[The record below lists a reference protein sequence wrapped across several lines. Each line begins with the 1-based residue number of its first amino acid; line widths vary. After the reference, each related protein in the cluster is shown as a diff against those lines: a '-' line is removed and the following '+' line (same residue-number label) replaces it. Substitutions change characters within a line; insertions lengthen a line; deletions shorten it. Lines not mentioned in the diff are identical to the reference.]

1 MVSFTLFKQS
11 FKLSLK
17 SYFIDIQS
25 LQYFVLL
32 KFSKLTCGC
41 LGDDSTAGGC
51 CLPGPPVSGAGG
63 ATRKTRHLGL
73 GRSQGVTIGLQLG
86 SLQEKDLIIINLIL
100 VHKMNK

>member
-51 CLPGPPVSGAGG
+51 CLPGPPVSGTGG
-63 ATRKTRHLGL
+63 TACQTCHLGL
-73 GRSQGVTIGLQLG
+73 GCSQGVTVGLQLG
-86 SLQEKDLIIINLIL
+86 GLQEKVLIIINLIFF
-100 VHKMNK
+100 HNE